1 MKNWFKNKSME
12 NKDVLQN
19 EEVLQDDINDQ
30 AENSGDTTVTGESST
45 SNQEVETLKAQVS
58 ELKNKLL
65 YQQAEFDN
73 YRKRVMKEKA
83 DTILSAARDT
93 MTAMLPILDDFDRAS
108 KNEEFTEGV
117 NLVYLKMQNTLKSKG
132 LKQMESP
139 AGIDFDPELHEAI
152 TEVPM
157 GEEMV
162 GKVVDTVES
171 GYLLNEKI
179 IRFAKVVVGR

>member
-19 EEVLQDDINDQ
+19 EEILQDDINDQ
-30 AENSGDTTVTGESST
+30 AENGSDMTDKGESDS
-45 SNQEVETLKAQVS
+45 SKQEMGTLQAQIS

-93 MTAMLPILDDFDRAS
+93 MTAMLPVLDDFDRAS

-117 NLVYLKMQNTLKSKG
+117 NLVYLKMQTILKSKG
-132 LKQMESP
+132 LKEMDSP
-139 AGIDFDPELHEAI
+139 AGSDFDPELHEAI

-162 GKVVDTVES
+162 GKVVDTVER

>member
-1 MKNWFKNKSME
+1 ME

-19 EEVLQDDINDQ
+19 EDVLQDDVTDL
-30 AENSGDTTVTGESST
+30 AENSEDIAEVGDTDTCSKEL
-45 SNQEVETLKAQVS
+45 ETLNEQIS
-58 ELKNKLL
+58 DLKKKLL

-73 YRKRVMKEKA
+73 YRKRVLKERA

-93 MTAMLPILDDFDRAS
+93 MTAMLPVLDDFDRAS

-117 NLVYLKMQNTLKSKG
+117 NLVYLKMQNSLKSKG
-132 LKQMESP
+132 LKEMDSP
-139 AGIDFDPELHEAI
+139 AGTDFDPELHEAI

-157 GEEMV
+157 GEAMV
-162 GKVVDTVES
+162 GKVVDTVEK

>member
-117 NLVYLKMQNTLKSKG
+117 NLVYQKMQSTLKSKG
-132 LKQMESP
+132 LKEMESL
-139 AGIDFDPELHEAI
+139 AGSDFDPELHEAI

-157 GEEMV
+157 GEDMV
-162 GKVVDTVES
+162 GKIVDTVEN

>member
-12 NKDVLQN
+12 NKDALHN
-19 EEVLQDDINDQ
+19 DDVLQDDINDQ
-30 AENSGDTTVTGESST
+30 AENGSENAENGESAP
-45 SNQEVETLKAQVS
+45 SNKESETLQAQIS

-83 DTILSAARDT
+83 DTILSASRDT
-93 MTAMLPILDDFDRAS
+93 MTALLPVLDDFERAS

-117 NLVYLKMQNTLKSKG
+117 NLVYLKMQNTLKSRG
-132 LKQMESP
+132 LKVMESP
-139 AGIDFDPELHEAI
+139 AGSDFDPELHEAI

-157 GEEMV
+157 GEDMV

-171 GYLLNEKI
+171 GFLLNEKI

>member
-1 MKNWFKNKSME
+1 MKNWFKNKNMD
-12 NKDVLQN
+12 NKDALHN
-19 EEVLQDDINDQ
+19 EDVLQDDINDL
-30 AENSGDTTVTGESST
+30 AENS
-45 SNQEVETLKAQVS
+45 NETATIAETETANKEIEALQAQVS

-93 MTAMLPILDDFDRAS
+93 MTAMLPVLDDFDRAS

-117 NLVYLKMQNTLKSKG
+117 NLVYHKMQSTLKNKG
-132 LKQMESP
+132 LKEMDSL
-139 AGIDFDPELHEAI
+139 AGSDFDPDLHEAI

-157 GEEMV
+157 GEDMV
-162 GKVVDTVES
+162 GKVVDTVEK

-179 IRFAKVVVGR
+179 IRHAKVVVGR